1 MNLKNIGYIS
11 KNNEYL
17 TINNVD
23 KQETFLMNIVS
34 DGDIWIFAG
43 SNGTLTAGR
52 GNPDQSIFPYE
63 TADKLLRFPLAAGS
77 FTNIQVKTE
86 KGLDLWEPWTD
97 LSPHRS
103 VIRNL
108 HKHVD
113 GSALCFEEHHQLHQL
128 TFRWE
133 WTMCDP
139 YGLVRICTLENQSD
153 TVIELDLL
161 DGLNRIIPAGVDQS
175 LYEKASYL
183 AEAYM
188 RHERIAALPMAIYTL
203 NAPIS
208 DRAEP
213 SEQLSASFAAVLG
226 LKPDSI
232 LISHRQIEAFREAKP
247 VTDEKEERGAWGMFL
262 MRKKI
267 TIAPNER
274 IRWINIA
281 DTKVDHTRLA
291 NFTTELQ
298 SNEEL
303 LKKVLSAVKKE
314 QKGLRARIAMA
325 DGLQFTGDQAASDHH
340 FSNVLYNC
348 LRGGTFIN
356 GYTCDRDDFIT
367 FLKRNNRTVAN
378 LVEKKIQQL
387 PAKFNITKLSEFNL
401 DQAHPQLKRLIH
413 QYLPI
418 TFSRR
423 HGDPS
428 RPWNRF
434 DIQVRTE
441 QGSPIYA
448 YQGNWRDIFQ
458 NWESLAQ
465 SYPAFITNMR
475 SLFLNATTADGY
487 NPYRITNDGIDWESP
502 DPEDPWSNIG
512 YWGDH
517 QIIYLLRLLETEEH
531 YFPGNLTA
539 ALNDRVHSYA
549 HVPYEIQGYDAICQ
563 NPRSTIKFND
573 DLNDQLEKKYE
584 AIGADGKLVHNNN
597 GEVLLVTLG
606 EKLLIPLLTKLSNL
620 IPGGG
625 IWLNTQRP
633 EWNDANNALAGYG
646 LSMVTVCYIRRY
658 LQFLQKLI
666 SQSSECTHLEVH
678 EATAQFMTQLS
689 TLFETYEPNEAA
701 SSEKTRA
708 QISEALGRAG
718 EAHRTCIY
726 NQAFGSIIRISKTRI
741 ERFIEHALHHID
753 ASISVNQR
761 HDQMMHSYNLITIKG
776 DQIFVKNLDL
786 MLEGQVALLSSSWLE
801 GESAV
806 TLCNR
811 LRKSDLFREDQY
823 SYLLYPDQSIPSF
836 PERNTLDIA
845 ILSEAPL
852 LNELLKRNIYKVVTQ
867 DHNQALH
874 FHPAITNEDDLNHVL
889 DQLATDATLTDS
901 VKRDRTLILEA
912 WETLFNH
919 HSFTGRSSRF
929 FAFEG
934 LGSIYWHMISKLL
947 LAVQECI
954 LNENNP
960 TIKKQLMECYEDIR
974 LGLGFT
980 KTADVYGA
988 FPTDAYS
995 HSPRHIG
1002 AQQPGMTGQVKEEIL
1017 TRRVELGII
1026 IKHGLIHFI
1035 PEMIRSRDFS
1045 SEKKTIV
1052 FYTLNGSWKEYP
1064 TSAESFAC
1072 TLCQTPI
1079 MYEQSDE
1086 FKLSILRSDGSKE
1099 TRKTESLS
1107 KEESQSIFYRTG
1119 EIEQI
1124 TLSIPRKISPEIEIN
1139 QVEEPS
1145 HSTI

>member
-1 MNLKNIGYIS
+1 MTQENIGYS
-11 KNNEYL
+11 LNNENYL
-17 TINNVD
+17 SIKEVD
-23 KQETFLMNIVS
+23 KIEPFLMNIVS
-34 DGDIWIFAG
+34 DGEIWIFAG

-52 GNPDQSIFPYE
+52 RNPDQSLFPYE
-63 TADKLLRFPLAAGS
+63 TADKLLRFPSAAGS
-77 FTNIQVKTE
+77 FTNIRVKTQT
-86 KGLDLWEPWTD
+86 GLELWEPWID
-97 LSPHRS
+97 QSPHRS
-103 VIRNL
+103 VTRNL

-113 GSALCFEEHHQLHQL
+113 GSALCFEEYHHIHQL

-139 YGLVRICTLENQSD
+139 YGFVRICTLENQSEN
-153 TVIELDLL
+153 VIELDLL
-161 DGLNRIIPAGVDQS
+161 DGLNRIIPAGVDKD

-188 RHERIAALPMAIYTL
+188 RHERITALPMAIYTL

-226 LKPDSI
+226 MEPDSI
-232 LISHRQIEAFREAKP
+232 LISHRQIESFRQAKP
-247 VTDEKEERGAWGMFL
+247 ISDEKEERGTWGMFL
-262 MRKKI
+262 THKKM
-267 TIAPNER
+267 TIKPGEK
-274 IRWINIA
+274 IRWVNIA
-281 DTKVDHTRLA
+281 DTKADHARLIDL
-291 NFTTELQ
+291 TTQLE
-298 SNEEL
+298 SADDL
-303 LKKVLSAVKKE
+303 LKKVLQAVEKE

-325 DGLQFTGDQAASDHH
+325 DGLQLTGDKTASDHH
-340 FSNVLYNC
+340 FSNALYNC

-367 FLKRNNRTVAN
+367 FLKRNNRTVAS
-378 LVEKKIQQL
+378 LLEKQLHQL
-387 PAKFNITKLSEFNL
+387 PTQFDISKMNELNL
-401 DQAHPQLKRLIH
+401 DQFHPQMKRLIH

-434 DIQVRTE
+434 DIRVRTE
-441 QGSPIYA
+441 HGAPIYA

-475 SLFLNATTADGY
+475 TLFLNATTADGY
-487 NPYRITNDGIDWESP
+487 NPYRITSDGIDWESP
-502 DPEDPWSNIG
+502 DLEDPWSNIG

-531 YFPGNLTA
+531 YFPGNLA
-539 ALNDRVHSYA
+539 DALNDRVHSYA
-549 HVPYEIQGYDAICQ
+549 HVPYEIQGYDAISK
-563 NPRSTIKFND
+563 NPRSTIYFND
-573 DLNDQLEKKYE
+573 DLNDRLEKQYE
-584 AIGADGKLVHNNN
+584 AIGADGKLMTDET

-606 EKLLIPLLTKLSNL
+606 EKLLIPLLTKLSNF

-658 LQFLQKLI
+658 LHFIQEII
-666 SQSSECTHLEVH
+666 SQSSECTHLDIH
-678 EATAQFMTQLS
+678 ESTAQFMTQLS
-689 TLFETYEPNEAA
+689 NLFETFDPIEAA
-701 SSEKTRA
+701 SSARTRA
-708 QISEALGRAG
+708 EISEALGRAG
-718 EAHRTCIY
+718 EAHRKGIY
-726 NQAFGSIIRISKTRI
+726 SQAFGNIVHISKNEI
-741 ERFIEHALHHID
+741 DNFITLALNHID
-753 ASISVNQR
+753 ASISLNLR
-761 HDQMMHSYNLITIKG
+761 HDQMIHSYNLITIEG
-776 DQIFVKNLDL
+776 DQIFIKNLDL
-786 MLEGQVALLSSSWLE
+786 MLEGQVALLSSSWLD

-806 TLCNR
+806 TLCNE

-836 PERNTLDIA
+836 IERNTLNTA
-845 ILSEAPL
+845 LLSEAPL
-852 LNELLKRNIYKVVTQ
+852 LSELLTRNNNKVVIQ
-867 DHNQALH
+867 DRNQNLH
-874 FHPAITNEDDLNHVL
+874 FHPALTNEDDLNHVL
-889 DQLATDATLTDS
+889 DQIATDPTLINS
-901 VKRDRTLILEA
+901 VKRDRKTILDA

-947 LAVQECI
+947 LAVQECS
-954 LNENNP
+954 LEENNP
-960 TIKKQLMECYEDIR
+960 TIKKHLMECYEDIR

-1017 TRRVELGII
+1017 TRRVELGIT
-1026 IKHGLIHFI
+1026 IKNGLIQFI
-1035 PEMIRSRDFS
+1035 PEMIQSRDFS
-1045 SEKKTIV
+1045 SEETSIA
-1052 FYTLNGSWKEYP
+1052 FYMLDGSWKTYP
-1064 TSAESFAC
+1064 LSAGSFAY
-1072 TLCQTPI
+1072 TICQTPI
-1079 MYEQSDE
+1079 IYEHSDE
-1086 FKLSILRSDGSKE
+1086 FQLSILRSDGTEE
-1099 TRKTESLS
+1099 TRTTDSLS
-1107 KEESQSIFYRTG
+1107 KEESQSIFQRTG

-1124 TLSIPRKISPEIEIN
+1124 ILSIPRNYSSQLDTN
-1139 QVEEPS
+1139 QIDKQL
-1145 HSTI
+1145 HSVT